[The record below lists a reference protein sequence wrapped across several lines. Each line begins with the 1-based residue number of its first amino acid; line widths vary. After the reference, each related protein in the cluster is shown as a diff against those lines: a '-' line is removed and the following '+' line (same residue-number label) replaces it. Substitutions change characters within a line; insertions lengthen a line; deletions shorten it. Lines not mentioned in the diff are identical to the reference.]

1 MARDDRDADRLRES
15 VDLLILKS
23 LACGS
28 KDAPALMAWIQTAT
42 RTTVRVEEGTLYP
55 ALHRLTRTRLV
66 RAHWSGETVQA
77 VKVYELTP
85 MGSRQLVAHSST
97 WRRHVDAIGGALA
110 LMVAEAAG

>member
-1 MARDDRDADRLRES
+1 MPDMALNLLRES

-28 KDAPALMAWIQTAT
+28 KDARELMAWIQKAT

-55 ALHRLTRTRLV
+55 ALHRLTRRRLV
-66 RAHWSGETVQA
+66 RASWSGEQGHA
-77 VKVYELTP
+77 VKVYEPTP
-85 MGSRQLVAHSST
+85 MGLRQLDAHFST

-110 LMVAEAAG
+110 LSTADAAG